1 MKLLRIARHVAA
13 VSVALTLGACQT
25 LQNSTRNCTTG
36 VAMIETQLFFG
47 LSKRSGEVT
56 PAEWRDF
63 LNREVV
69 PHFAEGF
76 TVVEAQGFWLNSE
89 LKRTISEKSKVL
101 VRVHPEG
108 AAHDKAIGE
117 IIDAYK
123 ARFAQE
129 SVLRV
134 DRPACVMF

>member
-1 MKLLRIARHVAA
+1 MTLRAA
-13 VSVALTLGACQT
+13 ILVLTLLCAACA
-25 LQNSTRNCTTG
+25 SVGPAPVCTAG
-36 VAMIETQLFFG
+36 ERMIETKMFFG
-47 LSKRSGEVT
+47 LSKRNGEVT

-69 PHFAEGF
+69 PRFAEGF
-76 TVVEAQGFWLNSE
+76 TVVDAQGFWLNSD

-108 AAHDKAIGE
+108 AAHDRAIGE

-134 DRPACVMF
+134 DRPACVVF

>member
-1 MKLLRIARHVAA
+1 MRHAA
-13 VSVALTLGACQT
+13 VLSMALLLGACQAA
-25 LQNSTRNCTTG
+25 QNSTINCSTG
-36 VAMIETQLFFG
+36 DRMIETQLFFG
-47 LSKRSGEVT
+47 LSKRNGEVT
-56 PAEWRDF
+56 PVEWRDF

-69 PHFAEGF
+69 PRFAEGF
-76 TVVEAQGFWLNSE
+76 TVVDAQGFWLNSE

-101 VRVHPEG
+101 LRVHPGG

-123 ARFAQE
+123 VRFAQE

-134 DRPACVMF
+134 DQPACVVF